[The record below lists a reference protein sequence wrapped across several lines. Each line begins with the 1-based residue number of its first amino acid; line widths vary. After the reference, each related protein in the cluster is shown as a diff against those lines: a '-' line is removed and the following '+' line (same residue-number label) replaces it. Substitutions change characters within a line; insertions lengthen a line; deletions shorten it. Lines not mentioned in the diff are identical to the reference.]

1 MGGERAAAAQRFDW
15 VDVARGIGILAVV
28 VGHVWTRGLPHTI
41 TYSFHMPLF
50 FLLSGYLFKRKPAG
64 EFSRRLLISQGL
76 SYLAF
81 LALVVAM
88 DSLIEGSR
96 GHRGIFHTWPRD
108 LGRLA
113 FGGSDLRGPFT
124 VFWFVPCLVMARI
137 AFNLLCARFPDPL
150 GRAWAVLV
158 PLILVVAYVSG
169 WKTDISP
176 LGLLTVPMALFLL
189 WAGAVWAKLEWRAA
203 MLWLLAPLSLAG
215 LFLFPVV
222 NMKAGDYG
230 WPIASIAGAMATS
243 FLVFRI
249 SRWRPFLSTPLR
261 ALGRASL
268 VIMYL
273 HVPVIHYLS
282 HLPKIE
288 LLPLA
293 VGLPLAAY
301 YLFGLTTPTRKIFLA
316 QA

>member
-28 VGHVWTRGLPHTI
+28 VGHVWTRGWPHTI

-50 FLLSGYLFKRKPAG
+50 FLLSGYLFKPKPVV
-64 EFSRRLLISQGL
+64 EFSRRLVISQGL

-88 DSLIEGSR
+88 DSLIEGGR

-137 AFNLLCARFPDPL
+137 AFAMLSGRFPNPSGRVWTVL
-150 GRAWAVLV
+150 G
-158 PLILVVAYVSG
+158 PIILVIAYGVG
-169 WKTDISP
+169 WETDISP
-176 LGLLTVPMALFLL
+176 LGLLTVPMALFFL
-189 WAGAVWAKLEWRAA
+189 WAGAAWAKIPWRKA
-203 MLWLLAPLSLAG
+203 MLWLLVPLSLAG
-215 LFLFPVV
+215 LFLFPAI

-249 SRWRPFLSTPLR
+249 SHWRPLVSTPLR
-261 ALGRASL
+261 VLGRASL

-282 HLPKIE
+282 YLPRVE
-288 LLPLA
+288 LLLLA
-293 VGLPLAAY
+293 IGLPLAAY
-301 YLFGLTTPTRKIFLA
+301 YLFRLTTLTRKIFLA
-316 QA
+316 QG